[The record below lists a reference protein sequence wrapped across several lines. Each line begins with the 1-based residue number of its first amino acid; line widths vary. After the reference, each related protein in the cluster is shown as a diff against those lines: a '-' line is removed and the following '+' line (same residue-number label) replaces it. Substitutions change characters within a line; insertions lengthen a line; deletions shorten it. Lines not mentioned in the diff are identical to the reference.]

1 MWFWAKAGIT
11 AGTIFGTEVLLW
23 ETPLSLFN
31 KFMTWWL
38 SLEEMKN
45 RFGNAISGI
54 GNSGSEASEI
64 IPWSTWTI
72 WESSESVWETIVPA
86 MYSMMIFNSSTKVRN
101 IAEMTQKFKDNND
114 NRKAFYEKSCNKL
127 QKEYGQQAM
136 ECFQA
141 TFSDQFDKEKWENWL
156 ASFGVTET
164 TAQNESI
171 YWLANNATMNKII
184 LEKFQTENWLKVR
197 DKDSL
202 NAYIQSKKVSN
213 RAIDVDDLN
222 QHKNNWF
229 EVNEEA
235 THTERPE
242 DTDNREKLV
251 SKVELLSIDSAQKE
265 NLKQAIQEF
274 YDEKA
279 IKNKPNLNDFSLR
292 IENGLLII
300 KSHDWNESQIDL
312 NTNTLKSKNNIDITL
327 PSLSEAI
334 NIADLTNYILQLTNK
349 KVPADYPIFSYH
361 PLPQKAICF
370 NDNSGKFDI
379 FDTSILDINLIRD
392 RSTIDKNADIYANY
406 LSERRKEINKLN
418 LTNYPLVKQLWI
430 DFYSNEK
437 EVEKLENWLKWVK
450 QKLSVYTCT
459 SEWNPFSIEVRTN
472 KLRFKREWNWWSWI
486 TEKFFPEDISKEFPT
501 LSRTWNEEKFLQAMN
516 NPDNKM
522 WWSAIQ

>member
-1 MWFWAKAGIT
+1 M
-11 AGTIFGTEVLLW
+11 
-23 ETPLSLFN
+23 
-31 KFMTWWL
+31 
-38 SLEEMKN
+38 
-45 RFGNAISGI
+45 
-54 GNSGSEASEI
+54 
-64 IPWSTWTI
+64 
-72 WESSESVWETIVPA
+72 
-86 MYSMMIFNSSTKVRN
+86 
-101 IAEMTQKFKDNND
+101 
-114 NRKAFYEKSCNKL
+114 
-127 QKEYGQQAM
+127 
-136 ECFQA
+136 
-141 TFSDQFDKEKWENWL
+141 
-156 ASFGVTET
+156 
-164 TAQNESI
+164 
-171 YWLANNATMNKII
+171 
-184 LEKFQTENWLKVR
+184 
-197 DKDSL
+197 
-202 NAYIQSKKVSN
+202 
-213 RAIDVDDLN
+213 
-222 QHKNNWF
+222 
-229 EVNEEA
+229 
-235 THTERPE
+235 
-242 DTDNREKLV
+242 
-251 SKVELLSIDSAQKE
+251 
-265 NLKQAIQEF
+265 
-274 YDEKA
+274 
-279 IKNKPNLNDFSLR
+279 
-292 IENGLLII
+292 
-300 KSHDWNESQIDL
+300 
-312 NTNTLKSKNNIDITL
+312 KSKNNIDITL